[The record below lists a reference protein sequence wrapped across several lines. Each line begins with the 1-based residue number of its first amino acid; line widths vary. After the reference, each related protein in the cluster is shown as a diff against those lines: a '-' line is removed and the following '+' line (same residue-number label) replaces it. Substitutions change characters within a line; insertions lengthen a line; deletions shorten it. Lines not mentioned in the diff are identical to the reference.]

1 MFLLYPLLCWFFLV
15 LCVCV
20 WVKLC
25 SKEHLVCRGTQEA
38 HRAVSNEALY
48 GVFRISGL
56 ITLTYLHLW
65 NCWQA
70 VTLRCFPSKFIF
82 SILFRFFFKLFNP
95 EWAKFFQLWFCA
107 LNYSWPSINFHAAF
121 FYQLEIHGLWQAING
136 HCDTLVTQEGMWKQ
150 CIPSSWLIKCVFGG
164 VFCQSPVVIPLPG
177 GVARYSPCGVCQ
189 EISLWNISLI
199 SFGSRISLIC
209 IHCSWLDSWLHS
221 DYLLVWHDGV
231 EFFGWN
237 RALTPVYESLDA
249 GVSVFWK
256 SDTGVSLLKI
266 WYMSI
271 FLISLRYFRYGQG

>member
-1 MFLLYPLLCWFFLV
+1 
-15 LCVCV
+15 
-20 WVKLC
+20 
-25 SKEHLVCRGTQEA
+25 
-38 HRAVSNEALY
+38 
-48 GVFRISGL
+48 
-56 ITLTYLHLW
+56 
-65 NCWQA
+65 
-70 VTLRCFPSKFIF
+70 
-82 SILFRFFFKLFNP
+82 
-95 EWAKFFQLWFCA
+95 
-107 LNYSWPSINFHAAF
+107 
-121 FYQLEIHGLWQAING
+121 
-136 HCDTLVTQEGMWKQ
+136 MWKQ
-150 CIPSSWLIKCVFGG
+150 CIPSSWLIKCVFGS

-271 FLISLRYFRYGQG
+271 FWDWWYMSIFWDCMLIHNFTWNFSIFIFQISRNCCT

>member
-1 MFLLYPLLCWFFLV
+1 
-15 LCVCV
+15 
-20 WVKLC
+20 
-25 SKEHLVCRGTQEA
+25 
-38 HRAVSNEALY
+38 
-48 GVFRISGL
+48 
-56 ITLTYLHLW
+56 
-65 NCWQA
+65 
-70 VTLRCFPSKFIF
+70 
-82 SILFRFFFKLFNP
+82 
-95 EWAKFFQLWFCA
+95 
-107 LNYSWPSINFHAAF
+107 
-121 FYQLEIHGLWQAING
+121 
-136 HCDTLVTQEGMWKQ
+136 MWKQ

-249 GVSVFWK
+249 GVSVF
-256 SDTGVSLLKI
+256 LKI
-266 WYMSI
+266 RYRSI
-271 FLISLRYFRYGQG
+271 SFENLIHEYLLGLMIHEYLLRLHANSQFHLELFHFHFPNFQELLYIKFNTSSF